1 MKKSIFLILTI
12 VILSVCLM
20 GCEVLNESDSN
31 ESDSFESKLKQAS
44 NDSIRIWIDEETGV
58 QYIIYGES
66 WGYSGGA
73 GITPRLNADG
83 TLYITTGNGG
93 DTNE

>member
-1 MKKSIFLILTI
+1 MKKIITLILTI
-12 VILSVCLM
+12 AVLTVCLL
-20 GCEVLNESDSN
+20 GCEDSN
-31 ESDSFESKLKQAS
+31 ETEIEIKQKTNQAIS
-44 NDSIRIWIDEETGV
+44 IWIDEETGV

-83 TLYITTGNGG
+83 SLYIASEEGG
-93 DTNE
+93 AEG